1 MLALL
6 ARMGLYMAIF
16 LTVVPGSMLL
26 FLEPRSAEFVVT
38 ALTLGMGLFLALI
51 SALALFRERKR
62 L

>member
-1 MLALL
+1 MAALL

-16 LTVVPGSMLL
+16 LTVVPALMLL
-26 FLEPRSAEFVVT
+26 FLNPRTAEFVVT

-51 SALALFRERKR
+51 SSLALYRERKR

>member
-6 ARMGLYMAIF
+6 ARMGVYMAIF
-16 LTVVPGSMLL
+16 LTVLPAFLLL
-26 FLEPRSAEFVVT
+26 FLEPGSPEFVVT

-51 SALALFRERKR
+51 SSLALFRERKR

>member
-16 LTVVPGSMLL
+16 LITVPAVMLL
-26 FLEPRSAEFVVT
+26 FLQPRTAEFVVT
-38 ALTLGMGLFLALI
+38 VLTLGMGLFLALI
-51 SALALFRERKR
+51 STFALIRERKR